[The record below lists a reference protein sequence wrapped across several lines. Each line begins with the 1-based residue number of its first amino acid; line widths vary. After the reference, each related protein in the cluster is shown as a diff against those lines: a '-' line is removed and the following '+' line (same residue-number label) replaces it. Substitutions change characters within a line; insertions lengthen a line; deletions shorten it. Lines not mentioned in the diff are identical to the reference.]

1 MIKDQAFTISVVGE
15 VSGETFRGEFRALK
29 FLTHRQQLLLDQKR
43 RELLGGNAEF
53 SSQRARNQ
61 AEIFSQLFV
70 RLSEA
75 PKWWLESGNGMDL
88 VDDNIMV
95 EVFNAAM
102 KVEEEAVASVKKK
115 AEEAK
120 EALKKD
126 D

>member
-43 RELLGGNAEF
+43 RELLGANAEF
-53 SSQRARNQ
+53 SSARARNQ

-75 PKWWLESGNGMDL
+75 PKWWIESGNGMDL

-102 KVEEEAVASVKKK
+102 KVEEEAINAVKKK

-126 D
+126 E

>member
-115 AEEAK
+115 AEDAK

>member
-43 RELLGGNAEF
+43 RELLGSNAEF

-75 PKWWLESGNGMDL
+75 PKWWIESGNGMDL

-115 AEEAK
+115 AEDAK

>member
-29 FLTHRQQLLLDQKR
+29 FLTHRQQLMLDQKR

-75 PKWWLESGNGMDL
+75 PKWWVESGNGMDL

-102 KVEEEAVASVKKK
+102 KVEEEAVSSVKKK
-115 AEEAK
+115 AEDAK

>member
-102 KVEEEAVASVKKK
+102 KVEEEAVSSVKKK
-115 AEEAK
+115 AEDAK